1 MVPENGVFVET
12 KLRLLM
18 AKVISVVATVITAAD
33 TVGTVGRVWL
43 KLPRSTFHAPTKHSP

>member
-33 TVGTVGRVWL
+33 RVGTVGWVWL
-43 KLPRSTFHAPTKHSP
+43 KLPRSTL